1 MTLTFVPPRRHAVH
15 ADRAGGHRE
24 VSFYIYSIVISIS
37 NIQLDWN
44 YTLFVNKILSMAL
57 VC

>member
-44 YTLFVNKILSMAL
+44 YTLFVNKILSMA
-57 VC
+57 